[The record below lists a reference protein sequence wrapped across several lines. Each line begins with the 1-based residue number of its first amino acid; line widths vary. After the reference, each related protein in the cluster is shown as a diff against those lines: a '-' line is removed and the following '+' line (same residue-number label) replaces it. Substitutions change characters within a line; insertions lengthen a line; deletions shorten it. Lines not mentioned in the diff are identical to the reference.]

1 MYCRRDNNLTFFAL
15 ASDLQEAIA
24 ALSKRWSAFD
34 NFVA

>member
-1 MYCRRDNNLTFFAL
+1 MYHLGPRVAL
-15 ASDLQEAIA
+15 NFDQMIA

>member
-1 MYCRRDNNLTFFAL
+1 LIFFAR
-15 ASDLQEAIA
+15 ASDLQEWIA